1 VPRIWARSPCHV
13 LADFVEKGPLHAM
26 RAKIVCDTIRIENNR
41 TSGFYLLNRMSVSNP
56 STQTTANSS
65 ATLLTADMLAKLER
79 MELVS
84 RKIFRGR
91 MKGERR
97 SKRKGQSVEFADF
110 RNYVAGD
117 DLRFIDWNL
126 FARMDRL
133 YLKLFLEEE
142 DLHVYTVIDDSLSM
156 DFGEPSKF
164 FVAKQIAASI
174 AYIGLCRGDRVSV
187 STFNTS
193 GSPLVVRGRSNTH
206 RLLGFLENAPCVDA
220 QPTMEESIKRF
231 CLKNTGKGIVVLITD
246 LMSKTGYESALK
258 MLVAREMDIFLVHIL
273 SPEELSPEIAGDL
286 KLIDCEDNDIREV
299 SISKSLLSRYQQTLA
314 AFIEQ
319 ARMFCNRRSITYVS
333 ARSDE
338 AAEVLVND
346 YLRTK
351 GLVR

>member
-1 VPRIWARSPCHV
+1 MVEGLATNVSPSVPSSP
-13 LADFVEKGPLHAM
+13 
-26 RAKIVCDTIRIENNR
+26 
-41 TSGFYLLNRMSVSNP
+41 
-56 STQTTANSS
+56 
-65 ATLLTADMLAKLER
+65 LLTPEMMSKLER

-142 DLHVYTVIDDSLSM
+142 DLHFYAIIDDSLSM
-156 DFGEPSKF
+156 DFGDPTKF
-164 FVAKQIAASI
+164 FVAKQIAASL

-187 STFNTS
+187 SSLSTS
-193 GSPLVVRGRSNTH
+193 SYPLVIRGKSSSH
-206 RLLGFLENAPCVDA
+206 RLIGHLEGMNASSTA
-220 QPTMEESIKRF
+220 ATMEESIKKF
-231 CLKNTGKGIVVLITD
+231 CIKNTGKGIVVVISD
-246 LMSKTGYESALK
+246 LMSKTGYETAMR
-258 MLVAREMDIFLVHIL
+258 MLVAREMDIFVIHVL
-273 SPEELSPEIAGDL
+273 SPEELSPTLQGDL
-286 KLIDCEDNDIREV
+286 KLIDCEDNDRREV
-299 SISKSLLSRYQQTLA
+299 SVSASLLARYQQTLS

-319 ARMFCNRRSITYVS
+319 ARSFCNKRSITYVS
-333 ARSDE
+333 TRSND
-338 AAEVLVND
+338 AVDLLVNE
-346 YLRTK
+346 YLRTR